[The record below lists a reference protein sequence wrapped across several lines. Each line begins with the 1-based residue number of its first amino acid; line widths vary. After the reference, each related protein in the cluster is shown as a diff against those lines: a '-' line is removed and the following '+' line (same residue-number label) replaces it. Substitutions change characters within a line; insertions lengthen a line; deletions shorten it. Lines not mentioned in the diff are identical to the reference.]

1 MNRTCV
7 AFIAF
12 FPLIFTAMV
21 LSELALAGD
30 DELELLRA
38 QLETMQQQMTLMSS
52 RLAEMEQKLAATE
65 QSAGNT
71 QNSAARLEAMESKI
85 AAAEAEAR
93 SAGTAVARAEEKTA
107 SGVNVSVS
115 VKDGHLEIASN
126 DGRFAVEAG
135 GRLQFD
141 AAFFDADES
150 SFGNGSEVRRARLY
164 LAGQVFDD
172 WQFKNEIDF
181 AGNDV
186 SIKDAYLRYTGLPAK
201 ITIGNFKEP
210 FSLEELTSSQSTT
223 FMERALPN
231 VFAPSRNLGIGAAA
245 HGAAESGEAMVW
257 NAALGIFGEGIDD
270 RGVAIDTQR
279 EDDEGVG
286 VTGRFSLAPLASG
299 DRLLH
304 LGAALSYRDTGDSK
318 TLRLRQRPES
328 HIADRRLVDT
338 GTIDGINS
346 LFRVGTE
353 AAAVYGPFSVQGEY
367 IRSSLDRDLA
377 LDPVFSGYYVYAS
390 WFLTGESRAASYS
403 KSSGVF
409 GRIHPATPL
418 GSGPGAFELS
428 ARFSH
433 LDLNDAGIDGG
444 EQDNL
449 TIGLNWYPI
458 SHVRFMANYVKV
470 LDVEGGPNDGDEPDV
485 FQLRAQ
491 VDF

>member
-21 LSELALAGD
+21 LSPAALADG

-52 RLAEMEQKLAATE
+52 RLAEMEQKLAAAE
-65 QSAGNT
+65 QSAENT
-71 QNSAARLEAMESKI
+71 QKSAARLEVMESKI

-93 SAGTAVARAEEKTA
+93 SAGTAVARVEEKTA
-107 SGVNVSVS
+107 TDVNVS
-115 VKDGHLEIASN
+115 VKDGHLKIASN

-150 SFGNGSEVRRARLY
+150 SFGNGSEVRRTYLY

-181 AGNDV
+181 AGNGA
-186 SIKDAYLRYTGLPAK
+186 SIKDAYLRYTGMSAA

-210 FSLEELTSSQSTT
+210 FSLEELTSNKFTT

-231 VFAPSRNLGIGAAA
+231 VFAPARNLGIAAAA

-257 NAALGIFGEGIDD
+257 TAALGVFGEGID
-270 RGVAIDTQR
+270 TLR

-318 TLRLRQRPES
+318 TLRFRQRPES

-346 LFRVGTE
+346 LFRVGAE

-367 IRSSLDRDLA
+367 IRSSLDRELA
-377 LDPVFSGYYVYAS
+377 RDPVFSGYYVYAS

-403 KSSGVF
+403 KSGGVF
-409 GRIHPATPL
+409 GRMGPTSPL
-418 GSGPGAFELS
+418 GSGPGAFEL
-428 ARFSH
+428 AVRFSH
-433 LDLNDAGIDGG
+433 LDLNDAGIGGG

-470 LDVEGGPNDGDEPDV
+470 LDVEGGPNNGDEPNV

-491 VDF
+491 VEF